1 VNNLMIFAAIDF
13 VSLLPFALFGAIAI
27 GAWVLIDI
35 VFNSKTKTESRL
47 EQMKNRA
54 QGKSEV
60 LKESGGAKEGIT
72 KLLESASPKLSEA
85 LKPKS
90 EKEINSLRQKLNEAG
105 FRSENAPALLSTLK
119 VLAGG
124 FGFIFGGGIA
134 LFTSGGQHVDV
145 ALLAG
150 SRRAVSVCARNNR
163 QFHCRQSQAKTVPR
177 FARRIGSDGR
187 LRGGGAGDGPGVTPS
202 GG

>member
-134 LFTSGGQHVDV
+134 LFTSGVNMWT
-145 ALLAG
+145 LLY
-150 SRRAVSVCARNNR
+150 S
-163 QFHCRQSQAKTVPR
+163 
-177 FARRIGSDGR
+177 
-187 LRGGGAGDGPGVTPS
+187 LGAGVLFCLCQK
-202 GG
+202 